1 MAKQKNIEKYN
12 FLYVLLRKYICLMLS
27 TVFYKKIIIKYDE
40 PLPKNTPIIFAANHQ
55 NALMDALLLI
65 CSASKQI
72 VFFARADMFKNRFM
86 AKFLMFFKIAP
97 IYRIRDGM
105 ESLQLNHH
113 SFSIASSVLASGN
126 CIGIFPEG
134 QHNDAEFLLS
144 LKKGLSRI
152 AFQAEAEN
160 NFNLNIHVVPVG
172 ISYSDYFKPRK
183 EVVIQFCKAIL
194 LSSYHET
201 YLSNPT
207 KAYKNFNSDL
217 SNSIKQKIIHIP
229 DKDDYA
235 LIQDIR
241 KLMIEEYKISS
252 YFENIEFSK
261 KLIDKLMLLKL
272 NETEKYK
279 ELIDDMRQ
287 YKFYINKYSLHDFFG
302 KHKKLQF
309 SSITLLFSLIVLCA
323 PIYALAYLFLF
334 FPFILPFHLVNK
346 YVEDTQFRSSIYFV
360 ILSIISVPLLSI
372 LYLLIVWSYCKHIML
387 LFASVLIFILFVII
401 FKLYRKYWK
410 YFVFLYNYLK
420 LKKRN
425 KKELRAIVA
434 KKEKIIKFLTLK
446 IEKQ

>member
-160 NFNLNIHVVPVG
+160 NFNLNIHVVPIG

-183 EVVIQFCKAIL
+183 EVVIQFCQAIL
-194 LSSYHET
+194 LSSYRKI

-217 SNSIKQKIIHIP
+217 SNSIKQKIIHIS
-229 DKDDYA
+229 DKNDYD
-235 LIQDIR
+235 LIQYFR
-241 KLMIEEYKISS
+241 KLMLEEYKISS

-261 KLIDKLMLLKL
+261 NLIEKLKESKAKETDKYDKLMQNIKEYKAFLEKNNLSHYGEKIKSLKIY
-272 NETEKYK
+272 T
-279 ELIDDMRQ
+279 LI
-287 YKFYINKYSLHDFFG
+287 IW
-302 KHKKLQF
+302 
-309 SSITLLFSLIVLCA
+309 
-323 PIYALAYLFLF
+323 FLF
-334 FPFILPFHLVNK
+334 FLISFPLYFFVCLLFYLPLMLPFKIVNK
-346 YVEDTQFRSSIYFV
+346 RVKDSQFKSSIYF
-360 ILSIISVPLLSI
+360 IIISLFTIPMFATLYMFFIWFYTKSFIFLVCSIPIFLL
-372 LYLLIVWSYCKHIML
+372 L
-387 LFASVLIFILFVII
+387 AIF
-401 FKLYRKYWK
+401 FKIYRKSWK
-410 YFVFLYNYLK
+410 NFVFLYNILK
-420 LKKRN
+420 LRIKDE
-425 KKELRAIVA
+425 KELCVI
-434 KKEKIIKFLTLK
+434 KNLEKTIIDFLTIK
-446 IEKQ
+446 TEN